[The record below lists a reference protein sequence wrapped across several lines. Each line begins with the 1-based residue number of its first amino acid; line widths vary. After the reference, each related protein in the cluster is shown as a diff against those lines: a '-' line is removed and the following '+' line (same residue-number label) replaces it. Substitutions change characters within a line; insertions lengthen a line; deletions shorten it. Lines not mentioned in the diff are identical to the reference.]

1 MASILYQSA
10 STSDGRDAARQRL
23 IRSLARRSQAGRLLT
38 RDAERVARACHAMAE
53 RFHRGGKLIVF
64 GEGSSSA
71 DAQHIAV
78 EFLHPV
84 IVGKRTLP
92 AIALTNDVAT
102 ITGVAS
108 TRSFDDAFVHQI
120 HELATAEDI
129 ALGID
134 SDGLSA
140 SVLRAL
146 QAAHERNLLTIAMTA
161 SEHPDGGP
169 AIDFEFISQTHDRM
183 IAKEVQV
190 TTYHILWELVVLRAS
205 GCFRP
210 QLRPMRFSN

>member
-10 STSDGRDAARQRL
+10 SNSDGRDVARKRL
-23 IRSLARRSQAGRLLT
+23 IRSLACRSEAGRLLT
-38 RDAERVARACHAMAE
+38 RDAERVARACHAMSE

-64 GEGSSSA
+64 GAGSSSA
-71 DAQHIAV
+71 DAQHVAV

-84 IVGKRTLP
+84 IVGNRTLP

-108 TRSFDDAFVHQI
+108 TRGFDDAFVYQI
-120 HELATAEDI
+120 HHLAAPEDI

-134 SDGLSA
+134 SGELSA

-146 QAAHERNLLTIAMTA
+146 RAARERNLLTIAMTA
-161 SEHPDGGP
+161 SEHSGGGS
-169 AIDFEFISQTHDRM
+169 AIDFEFIAPTDNRM
-183 IAKEVQV
+183 IAKEIQV
-190 TTYHILWELVVLRAS
+190 TTYHILWELVHVFFEHPGVFGPSFA
-205 GCFRP
+205 
-210 QLRPMRFSN
+210 Q

>member
-1 MASILYQSA
+1 MASILYQRA
-10 STSDGRDAARQRL
+10 STDSRDAARARL
-23 IRSLARRSQAGRLLT
+23 IRSLACRSEAGRLLT
-38 RDAERVARACHAMAE
+38 RDAERVARACHAMSE

-64 GEGSSSA
+64 GAGSSST
-71 DAQHIAV
+71 DAQHVAV

-108 TRSFDDAFVHQI
+108 ARGFDDAFVHQL
-120 HELATAEDI
+120 HHLAAPEDI

-134 SDGLSA
+134 SGGLSA

-146 QAAHERNLLTIAMTA
+146 QAAQERNLLTIAMTA
-161 SEHPDGGP
+161 SEHPGGGS
-169 AIDFEFISQTHDRM
+169 AIDFEFIAHSDNRM
-183 IAKEVQV
+183 IAKEIQV
-190 TTYHILWELVVLRAS
+190 TTYHILWELVHVFFEHPGVFGPSFA
-205 GCFRP
+205 
-210 QLRPMRFSN
+210 

>member
-10 STSDGRDAARQRL
+10 SNSDGRDVARKRL
-23 IRSLARRSQAGRLLT
+23 IRSLACRSEAGRLLT
-38 RDAERVARACHAMAE
+38 RDAERVARACHAMSE

-64 GEGSSSA
+64 GAGSSSA
-71 DAQHIAV
+71 DAQHVAV

-108 TRSFDDAFVHQI
+108 TRGFDDAFAHQI
-120 HELATAEDI
+120 RHLAAPEDI

-134 SDGLSA
+134 SGRTLGKRAARVWKRPTSA
-140 SVLRAL
+140 D
-146 QAAHERNLLTIAMTA
+146 LLTIAMTT
-161 SEHPDGGP
+161 SEHSERWIG
-169 AIDFEFISQTHDRM
+169 DR
-183 IAKEVQV
+183 
-190 TTYHILWELVVLRAS
+190 
-205 GCFRP
+205 F
-210 QLRPMRFSN
+210 

>member
-1 MASILYQSA
+1 VASILYQSA

-23 IRSLARRSQAGRLLT
+23 IRSLARRSEAGRLLT

-64 GEGSSSA
+64 GAGSSSA

-108 TRSFDDAFVHQI
+108 TRGFDDAFVHQI
-120 HELATAEDI
+120 HVACYGRGYRPRHRFGRTFGKRAARSAGGARAEPFD
-129 ALGID
+129 
-134 SDGLSA
+134 
-140 SVLRAL
+140 
-146 QAAHERNLLTIAMTA
+146 
-161 SEHPDGGP
+161 
-169 AIDFEFISQTHDRM
+169 DRDDR
-183 IAKEVQV
+183 Q
-190 TTYHILWELVVLRAS
+190 RAS
-205 GCFRP
+205 GR
-210 QLRPMRFSN
+210 RASDRF

>member
-1 MASILYQSA
+1 
-10 STSDGRDAARQRL
+10 
-23 IRSLARRSQAGRLLT
+23 LLT
-38 RDAERVARACHAMAE
+38 RDAERVARACHAMSE

-64 GEGSSSA
+64 GAGSSSA
-71 DAQHIAV
+71 DAQHVAV

-108 TRSFDDAFVHQI
+108 TRGFDDAFVYQI
-120 HELATAEDI
+120 HHLAAPEDI

-134 SDGLSA
+134 SGELSA

-146 QAAHERNLLTIAMTA
+146 RAARERNLLTIAMTA
-161 SEHPDGGP
+161 SEHSGGGS
-169 AIDFEFISQTHDRM
+169 AIDFEFIAPTDSRM
-183 IAKEVQV
+183 IAKEIQV
-190 TTYHILWELVVLRAS
+190 TTYHILWELVHVFFEHPGVFGPSFA
-205 GCFRP
+205 
-210 QLRPMRFSN
+210 Q